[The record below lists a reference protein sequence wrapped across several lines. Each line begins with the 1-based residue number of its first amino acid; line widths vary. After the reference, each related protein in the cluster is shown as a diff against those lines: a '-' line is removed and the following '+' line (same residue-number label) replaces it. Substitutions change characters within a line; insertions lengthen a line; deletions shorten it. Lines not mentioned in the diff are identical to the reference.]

1 MLYDL
6 LHYIGLKKTISY
18 CCFKYAYPT
27 LFEWIFLFVCLR
39 VLLHIN
45 PSMLSG
51 ERSRPDTSHTCSPKL
66 LPLNPEDQA
75 RQGLTVHKESITTQQ
90 MVFTGL
96 NFEGQII
103 QAHTWALHP
112 SLWCISVCLTWLKNK
127 ISLMP
132 LIQSNSLK
140 IFMDLDMSAQ
150 TLQNTESLSPHL
162 FNCQRTKCFS
172 LKWLHG
178 AVFLWLAQVQKQTL
192 RIWMHHAR
200 FSAHQDKNKKNKKDD
215 CCFRCSFF
223 FWSSQHWAECTI
235 KDSSNTLKT
244 WWYWWWWCS

>member
-1 MLYDL
+1 MLYEL
-6 LHYIGLKKTISY
+6 LHYNGLKKTITY
-18 CCFKYAYPT
+18 GCFKYAYPT

-51 ERSRPDTSHTCSPKL
+51 ERSRPDTSHTSSPKL

-112 SLWCISVCLTWLKNK
+112 SLWCISACLTWLKNK

-140 IFMDLDMSAQ
+140 IFMDFDMSAQ
-150 TLQNTESLSPHL
+150 TLQNTESLSLICLTARELNASLWNDSMVL
-162 FNCQRTKCFS
+162 FFPD
-172 LKWLHG
+172 LH
-178 AVFLWLAQVQKQTL
+178 
-192 RIWMHHAR
+192 
-200 FSAHQDKNKKNKKDD
+200 
-215 CCFRCSFF
+215 RCRNR
-223 FWSSQHWAECTI
+223 H
-235 KDSSNTLKT
+235 
-244 WWYWWWWCS
+244 

>member
-1 MLYDL
+1 M
-6 LHYIGLKKTISY
+6 HI
-18 CCFKYAYPT
+18 PH
-27 LFEWIFLFVCLR
+27 FLFVCLR

-51 ERSRPDTSHTCSPKL
+51 ERSRPDTSHTSSPKL

-103 QAHTWALHP
+103 RAHTWALHP
-112 SLWCISVCLTWLKNK
+112 SLWCISVCLT
-127 ISLMP
+127 SLMP

-150 TLQNTESLSPHL
+150 TLQNTESLSLICLTARELNASLWNDSTVL
-162 FNCQRTKCFS
+162 FFPD
-172 LKWLHG
+172 LH
-178 AVFLWLAQVQKQTL
+178 
-192 RIWMHHAR
+192 
-200 FSAHQDKNKKNKKDD
+200 
-215 CCFRCSFF
+215 RCR
-223 FWSSQHWAECTI
+223 
-235 KDSSNTLKT
+235 NR
-244 WWYWWWWCS
+244 Y